1 MSLTVHF
8 CVPYCPLLCPIL
20 STFVSLTVHFCVPYP
35 PETLTLPR
43 ARDPPNR
50 YLTVLLT
57 VLLTVYLIK
66 RVRARD
72 KKSSNFW
79 GFGLLRNYISLKPQ
93 RQVQEQDLKGRLA
106 AQACI
111 KKTKV
116 KIKPFFKEKTDWM
129 TCSKLVVLNRQFS
142 AYRKLVRGSLSLGQG

>member
-1 MSLTVHF
+1 MYHKQRTHSRKYVSFTVHF
-8 CVPYCPLLCPIL
+8 CVPYCPLLCPLL

-43 ARDPPNR
+43 ARAPPNK

-72 KKSSNFW
+72 KKTEKLEALVLS
-79 GFGLLRNYISLKPQ
+79 
-93 RQVQEQDLKGRLA
+93 
-106 AQACI
+106 
-111 KKTKV
+111 
-116 KIKPFFKEKTDWM
+116 KIT
-129 TCSKLVVLNRQFS
+129 SH
-142 AYRKLVRGSLSLGQG
+142 